1 MSWLIPETGQR
12 NVRVVV
18 CGFADNAA
26 VGLITERIMYRVLYA
41 VICSLFCTGVYA
53 APQEASPRARII
65 INEVNSSIVLGSD
78 QNTRLLRLALR
89 VSLTNESVE
98 PITVVRNQFQLFANG
113 QTVTEAAPE
122 AGDDFVQKTVQQKQ
136 AASGWLWFSGIP
148 LNGEET
154 PLTLQWTLSKPR
166 SLDAKSEPGSST
178 DLEEPKEESETQ
190 PDPADAVT
198 VNLTQELRKLNAV
211 EKWRIGPDGELQV
224 LAVHRDLDVLAAWSI
239 VDELKNLSAG
249 GIQRLLL
256 VPASGTQPAVTDE
269 FSLWLT
275 SMTEG
280 GTATQGQPLPVP
292 MPRAEVTFKSVSLA
306 SFPEVAGRP
315 FRSGRRGV
323 QQFRNV
329 DDAVS
334 TALTPLYRFVPV
346 EQAIADLS
354 NSHAGIRRAA
364 MAGAVDRL
372 TAEQATAILER
383 AHSGSESL
391 QLEVASYLNLIPGRA
406 SVDALREMCLGD
418 NAKVSAAALRSLAQS
433 RDESAEDAMAEIWK
447 AGRTTPALQS
457 AMVEAIVES
466 LDDRWLPLVA
476 DYVSDFLQQATQP
489 DSATIPVDSIAGA
502 LLFLHKRDGATTDAE
517 VRKQILNVRNPSI
530 QDIFLQHLMQTNQP
544 ANEAII
550 RECVTT
556 RLDEG
561 QISPVVASAA
571 AVYRDPAWTDALL
584 TGFTLAKN
592 DNRASPQFFHAA
604 LECASNEQLDKLAQ
618 KLDGFNVNQ
627 RAELLQHL
635 ARTNHPNWR
644 TCAAQLLTK
653 PNERCSEVIQLLA
666 QDASEESLLILR
678 NRLESYVAGLEGTS
692 DASVEGQHFFQTLMV
707 HLSMF
712 VHPECRR
719 VVNRMSRNASVYVS
733 ERAARLKADSFR
745 RSPAFRLMLTETQ
758 QRRDGKNAEAD
769 QTLNDC
775 LDLDPLLPEIYVRRA
790 SMRMHAEQFAES
802 MVDLK
807 MADQLSPEDIEV
819 QSMIGLV
826 MVRLDDISNGLQF
839 AEETIAMAPQDWTS
853 LYNGACTF
861 ARATESK
868 VPTPEDRQKFADRA
882 IELLRQ
888 TAVLKFNDS
897 EHMLKDADLF
907 SLHQHAEW
915 QNIVGLV
922 NANKDPAPEAPQKD
936 Q

>member
-1 MSWLIPETGQR
+1 MWRSLCA
-12 NVRVVV
+12 VFCSVV
-18 CGFADNAA
+18 
-26 VGLITERIMYRVLYA
+26 
-41 VICSLFCTGVYA
+41 CTGVNA
-53 APQEASPRARII
+53 APQEALPPARII

-78 QNTRLLRLALR
+78 RNTRLLKLTLR
-89 VSLTNESVE
+89 VSLTNESFAPV
-98 PITVVRNQFQLFANG
+98 TVVRQQFQLFANG
-113 QTVTEAAPE
+113 QPMTTAAPE
-122 AGDDFVQKTVQQKQ
+122 GGDDFLKKTLQQKQ
-136 AASGWLWFSGIP
+136 AASGWLAFSNIP
-148 LNGEET
+148 LTGEET
-154 PLTLQWTLSKPR
+154 PLTLQWKLTKPQ
-166 SLDAKSEPGSST
+166 ST
-178 DLEEPKEESETQ
+178 DPNPDSGASEELNE
-190 PDPADAVT
+190 PDPGTRADAAEVVT
-198 VNLTQELRKLNAV
+198 VDLTEELRRLNAV
-211 EKWRIGPDGELQV
+211 EKWRMGPDGELQI
-224 LAVHRDLDVLAAWSI
+224 LAVHRDLDVLAAWSL
-239 VDELKNLSAG
+239 VHELKLLSEG

-256 VPASGTQPAVTDE
+256 VPASGAQPAVTDE
-269 FSLWLT
+269 FSQWLS
-275 SMTEG
+275 SMTQG
-280 GTATQGQPLPVP
+280 GAAAMGQPLPVP
-292 MPRAEVTFKSVSLA
+292 MPKAAMTFKAVSLA

-323 QQFRNV
+323 QQFRSV

-334 TALTPLYRFVPV
+334 AALTPLYRFVPV

-354 NSHAGIRRAA
+354 SSHAGVRRAA

-372 TAEQATAILER
+372 TAEQATAILEK

-391 QLEVASYLNLIPGRA
+391 QLEVASYLNLIPGQA

-418 NAKVSAAALRSLAQS
+418 NPKVAAAALRSLAQS

-447 AGRTTPALQS
+447 TGRTTPALQS

-476 DYVSDFLQQATQP
+476 DYVSDFLRQATEP
-489 DSATIPVDSIAGA
+489 NAATIPADSIAGA
-502 LLFLHKRDGATTDAE
+502 LLFLHKRDGSTTDTE
-517 VRKQILNVRNPSI
+517 VRQKILKVHNSSI

-544 ANEAII
+544 ANDAVI
-550 RECVTT
+550 RECVTR

-571 AVYRDPAWTDALL
+571 SVYRDPAWTDALL
-584 TGFTLAKN
+584 TGFTMAKN

-604 LECASNEQLDKLAQ
+604 LECASSEQLDKLAQ
-618 KLDGFNVNQ
+618 KLDSFNVNQ

-635 ARTNHPNWR
+635 ARIAHPNWR
-644 TCAAQLLTK
+644 TYAAQLLTK

-678 NRLESYVAGLEGTS
+678 TRLESYVAGLEGTP

-719 VVNRMSRNASVYVS
+719 VMNRMARNPSAYVS

-758 QRRDGKNAEAD
+758 QRRDGKDDDAN
-769 QTLNDC
+769 QTLVDC
-775 LDLDPLLPEIYVRRA
+775 LDQDPLLPEIYVRRA
-790 SMRMHAEQFAES
+790 SVRMHDEQFSES
-802 MVDLK
+802 MMDLK

-826 MVRLDDISNGLQF
+826 MVRLDDITNGLQF
-839 AEETIAMAPQDWTS
+839 AEQTIAMSPQDWTS

-868 VPTPEDRQKFADRA
+868 LPTPEDRQKFADRA

-888 TAVLKFNDS
+888 TATLKFNDS

-922 NANKDPAPEAPQKD
+922 NANKEPAPDAPQKD